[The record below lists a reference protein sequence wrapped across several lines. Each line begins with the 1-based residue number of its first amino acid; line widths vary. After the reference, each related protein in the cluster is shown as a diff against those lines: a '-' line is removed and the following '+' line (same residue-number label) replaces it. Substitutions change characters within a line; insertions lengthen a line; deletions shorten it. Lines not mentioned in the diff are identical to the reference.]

1 MKILLRFD
9 NPDGTTKDWFGEAH
23 NGGVNISWGKT
34 GRTMQGIFLNPMKCK
49 NNSPFRE
56 LEERANKKRQKGY
69 YDVHLNEDESPAIKP
84 ESEPVPESRN
94 AAKISAAINKWSAQ
108 SSGSWF

>member
-1 MKILLRFD
+1 MKIHLRYD
-9 NPDGTTKDWFGEAH
+9 NPDGSSKDWFGEAH

-49 NNSPFRE
+49 NNSPFQE
-56 LEERANKKRQKGY
+56 LEQRANKKRQKGY
-69 YDVHLNEDESPAIKP
+69 YDLHHNNDKSSAIRP
-84 ESEPVPESRN
+84 ESDPVVSPQDT
-94 AAKISAAINKWSAQ
+94 AKISAAIDTWSAQ